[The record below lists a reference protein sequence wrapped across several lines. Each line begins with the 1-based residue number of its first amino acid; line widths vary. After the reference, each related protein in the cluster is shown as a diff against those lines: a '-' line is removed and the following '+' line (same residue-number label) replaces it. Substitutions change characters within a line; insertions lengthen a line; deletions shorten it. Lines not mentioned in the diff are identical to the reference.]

1 MSRHIVI
8 YPGTFDP
15 LTFGHLDIIQRAS
28 RLGDELI
35 VAVAANAGKGPLLT
49 VEERTDLVT
58 TECRHLSDDGTV
70 KVPVRVLN
78 FSNLLT
84 DFAREQGASV
94 VIRGL
99 RAVSDFEIEFQ
110 MASINKR
117 LHGDLETVFLMAAE
131 HQHFV
136 ASRFVKEVSRYG
148 GDISSFVPA
157 SVVRKMKQIGA
168 AHDCNPG

>member
-1 MSRHIVI
+1 MSQRIVI

-15 LTFGHLDIIQRAS
+15 LTLGHMDIIQRAA

-35 VAVAANAGKGPLLT
+35 VAVASNAGKGPLLS
-49 VEERTDLVT
+49 VSERTDLVAA
-58 TECRHLSDDGTV
+58 ECRRLNKDGTV
-70 KVPVRVLN
+70 QTPIRVLN
-78 FSNLLT
+78 FANLLT
-84 DFAREQGASV
+84 DFAMEQGASV
-94 VIRGL
+94 IVRGL

-136 ASRFVKEVSRYG
+136 ASRFVKEVSRFG

-157 SVVRKMKQIGA
+157 SVVRKMKEIGSRS
-168 AHDCNPG
+168 

>member
-1 MSRHIVI
+1 MSQRIVI

-15 LTFGHLDIIQRAS
+15 LTYGHMDIIERAAK
-28 RLGDELI
+28 LGDELI
-35 VAVAANAGKGPLLT
+35 VAVAANAGKGPLLS
-49 VEERTDLVT
+49 VEDRTELVQ
-58 TECRHLSDDGTV
+58 TEVARLSDDGTITT
-70 KVPVRVLN
+70 PIRVLN
-78 FSNLLT
+78 FSTLLT
-84 DFAREQGASV
+84 DFAREQNAT
-94 VIRGL
+94 VIVRGL

-136 ASRFVKEVSRYG
+136 ASRFVKEVSKFG

-157 SVVRKMKQIGA
+157 SVVRKMKQISAG
-168 AHDCNPG
+168 

>member
-1 MSRHIVI
+1 MAKRIVI

-15 LTFGHLDIIQRAS
+15 LTYGHMDIIERAS

-35 VAVAANAGKGPLLT
+35 VAVAANAGKGPLLS
-49 VEERTDLVT
+49 VEDRTELVAI
-58 TECRHLSDDGTV
+58 EANRLQEDGTITT
-70 KVPVRVLN
+70 PIRVLN
-78 FSNLLT
+78 FATLLT
-84 DFAREQGASV
+84 NFAREQGASLIV
-94 VIRGL
+94 RGL

-117 LHGDLETVFLMAAE
+117 LHGDLETAFLMAAE

-136 ASRFVKEVSRYG
+136 ASRFVKEVSKFG

-157 SVVRKMKQIGA
+157 SVVRKMKDLSG
-168 AHDCNPG
+168 H

>member
-1 MSRHIVI
+1 MTRRIVI

-15 LTFGHLDIIQRAS
+15 LTYGHLDIIERAS
-28 RLGDELI
+28 KLGDELI
-35 VAVAANAGKGPLLT
+35 VAVAANAGKGPLLSI
-49 VEERTDLVT
+49 EDRTELVAA
-58 TECRHLSDDGTV
+58 EARRLAEDGTSTT
-70 KVPVRVLN
+70 PIRILN
-78 FSNLLT
+78 FSTLLT

-94 VIRGL
+94 IVRGL

-131 HQHFV
+131 QQHFV
-136 ASRFVKEVSRYG
+136 ASRFVKEVSRFG

-157 SVVRKMKQIGA
+157 SVVRKMRDVNAG
-168 AHDCNPG
+168 

>member
-1 MSRHIVI
+1 MAKRIVI

-15 LTFGHLDIIQRAS
+15 LTYGHMDIIERAS

-35 VAVAANAGKGPLLT
+35 VAVAANAGKGPLLS
-49 VEERTDLVT
+49 VEDRTELVAI
-58 TECRHLSDDGTV
+58 EANRLQEDGTITT
-70 KVPVRVLN
+70 PIRVLN
-78 FSNLLT
+78 FATLLT
-84 DFAREQGASV
+84 DFAREQGASLIV
-94 VIRGL
+94 RGL

-117 LHGDLETVFLMAAE
+117 LHGDLETAFLMAAE

-136 ASRFVKEVSRYG
+136 ASRFVKEVSKFG

-157 SVVRKMKQIGA
+157 SVVRKMNDLSG
-168 AHDCNPG
+168 H

>member
-49 VEERTDLVT
+49 VDERTDLVAA
-58 TECRHLSDDGTV
+58 ECRRLSDEGTV
-70 KVPVRVLN
+70 TVPVRVLN

-84 DFAREQGASV
+84 DFAREQGASIIV
-94 VIRGL
+94 RGL

-117 LHGDLETVFLMAAE
+117 LHGDIETVFLMAAE

-136 ASRFVKEVSRYG
+136 ASRFVKEVSRFG

-157 SVVRKMKQIGA
+157 SVVRKMKEIGA
-168 AHDCNPG
+168 AHD

>member
-1 MSRHIVI
+1 MAKRIVI

-15 LTFGHLDIIQRAS
+15 LTFGHLDIIQRAAS
-28 RLGDELI
+28 LGDELV
-35 VAVAANAGKGPLLT
+35 VAIASNDGKGPLLS
-49 VEERTDLVT
+49 VEDRTNLVKG
-58 TECRHLSDDGTV
+58 EAKRLNDDGIVVT
-70 KVPVRVLN
+70 PIRVEN

-84 DFAREQGASV
+84 DFASEQKASV
-94 VIRGL
+94 IVRGL

-136 ASRFVKEVSRYG
+136 ASRFVKEVARLG
-148 GDISSFVPA
+148 GDISSFVPDA
-157 SVVRKMKQIGA
+157 VAQALQEKISKS
-168 AHDCNPG
+168 

>member
-1 MSRHIVI
+1 MAKRIVI

-15 LTFGHLDIIQRAS
+15 LTYGHMDIIERAS

-35 VAVAANAGKGPLLT
+35 VAVAANAGKGPLLS
-49 VEERTDLVT
+49 VEDRTELVAI
-58 TECRHLSDDGTV
+58 EANRLQEDGTITT
-70 KVPVRVLN
+70 PIRVLN
-78 FSNLLT
+78 FATLLT
-84 DFAREQGASV
+84 DFAREQGASLIV
-94 VIRGL
+94 RGL

-117 LHGDLETVFLMAAE
+117 LHGDIETAFLMAAE

-136 ASRFVKEVSRYG
+136 ASRFVKEVSKLG

-157 SVVRKMKQIGA
+157 SVVRKMKDLSG
-168 AHDCNPG
+168 H

>member
-1 MSRHIVI
+1 MSKRIVI

-15 LTFGHLDIIQRAS
+15 LTYGHIDIIQRAA

-35 VAVAANAGKGPLLT
+35 VAVATNAGKGPLLS
-49 VEERTDLVT
+49 VEDRTELVR
-58 TECRHLSDDGTV
+58 TEAQRLTEDGTITT
-70 KVPVRVLN
+70 PIRVLT
-78 FSNLLT
+78 FSTLLT
-84 DFAREQGASV
+84 DFAREQNAT
-94 VIRGL
+94 VIVRGL

-136 ASRFVKEVSRYG
+136 ASRFVKEVNKLG

-157 SVVRKMKQIGA
+157 SVVRKMKQISGS
-168 AHDCNPG
+168 

>member
-1 MSRHIVI
+1 MAKRIVI

-15 LTFGHLDIIQRAS
+15 LTYGHMDIIERAS

-35 VAVAANAGKGPLLT
+35 VAVAANAGKGPLLS
-49 VEERTDLVT
+49 VEDRTELVAI
-58 TECRHLSDDGTV
+58 EANRLQEDGTITT
-70 KVPVRVLN
+70 PIRVLN
-78 FSNLLT
+78 FATLLT
-84 DFAREQGASV
+84 DFAREQGASLIV
-94 VIRGL
+94 RGL

-136 ASRFVKEVSRYG
+136 ASRFVKEVSKFG

-157 SVVRKMKQIGA
+157 SVVRKMDELSG
-168 AHDCNPG
+168 H

>member
-1 MSRHIVI
+1 MSKRIVL

-15 LTFGHLDIIQRAS
+15 LTYGHMDIIQRAA

-35 VAVAANAGKGPLLT
+35 VAVAANAGKGPLLS
-49 VEERTDLVT
+49 VEDRTELVA
-58 TECRHLSDDGTV
+58 TEARRLNEDGTIGT
-70 KVPVRVLN
+70 PIRVLN
-78 FSNLLT
+78 FSTLLT
-84 DFAREQGASV
+84 DFAREQNASV
-94 VIRGL
+94 IVRGL

-136 ASRFVKEVSRYG
+136 ASRFVKEVSRFG

-157 SVVRKMKQIGA
+157 SVVHRMKQVSEG
-168 AHDCNPG
+168 

>member
-1 MSRHIVI
+1 MTNRIVI

-15 LTFGHLDIIQRAS
+15 LTYGHLDIIERAS
-28 RLGDELI
+28 KLGDELI
-35 VAVAANAGKGPLLT
+35 VAVAANAGKGPLLSI
-49 VEERTDLVT
+49 EDRTELVAA
-58 TECRHLSDDGTV
+58 EARRLSEDGTITT
-70 KVPVRVLN
+70 PIRVLN
-78 FSNLLT
+78 FSTLLT

-94 VIRGL
+94 IIRGL

-136 ASRFVKEVSRYG
+136 ASRFVKEVSRFG

-157 SVVRKMKQIGA
+157 SVVSKMREVNAG
-168 AHDCNPG
+168 

>member
-1 MSRHIVI
+1 MSKRIVI

-15 LTFGHLDIIQRAS
+15 LTYGHLDIIERAS
-28 RLGDELI
+28 KLGDELI
-35 VAVAANAGKGPLLT
+35 VAVAANAGKGPLLSI
-49 VEERTDLVT
+49 EDRTELVAA
-58 TECRHLSDDGTV
+58 EARRFAEDGTITT
-70 KVPVRVLN
+70 PIRVLN
-78 FSNLLT
+78 FSTLLT

-94 VIRGL
+94 IVRGL

-157 SVVRKMKQIGA
+157 SVVRKMRDVNAG
-168 AHDCNPG
+168 

>member
-1 MSRHIVI
+1 MTKRIVI

-15 LTFGHLDIIQRAS
+15 LTYGHLDIIERAS
-28 RLGDELI
+28 KLGDELI
-35 VAVAANAGKGPLLT
+35 VAVAANAGKGPLLSI
-49 VEERTDLVT
+49 EDRTELVAA
-58 TECRHLSDDGTV
+58 EAQRLSEDGTITT
-70 KVPVRVLN
+70 PIRVLN
-78 FSNLLT
+78 FSTLLT

-94 VIRGL
+94 IVRGL

-136 ASRFVKEVSRYG
+136 ASRFVKEVSRFG

-157 SVVRKMKQIGA
+157 SVVRKMRDVYAG
-168 AHDCNPG
+168 

>member
-1 MSRHIVI
+1 MTKRIVI

-15 LTFGHLDIIQRAS
+15 LTYGHMDIIERAS
-28 RLGDELI
+28 KLGDELI
-35 VAVAANAGKGPLLT
+35 VAVAANAGKGPLLS
-49 VEERTDLVT
+49 VEDRTELVAI
-58 TECRHLSDDGTV
+58 EANRLQEDGTITT
-70 KVPVRVLN
+70 PIRVLN
-78 FSNLLT
+78 FSTLLT

-94 VIRGL
+94 IVRGL

-136 ASRFVKEVSRYG
+136 ASRFVKEVSRFG
-148 GDISSFVPA
+148 GDITSFVPA
-157 SVVRKMKQIGA
+157 SVVRKMS
-168 AHDCNPG
+168 DLPRD